1 MLGSLLRVGL
11 PLAKNLLS
19 LLSENIL
26 LRLVVTAAT
35 SATGAAIQKAI
46 YGSGVTTLITLNKE
60 MKYIM
65 KINISLDEWSLL
77 TECVSET
84 IEIDIKEQK
93 SGFLGTLL
101 CILYML
107 FCFLGNMLPFK
118 EVIREGERTI
128 KAGQVF

>member
-1 MLGSLLRVGL
+1 MLCSLLRVGL

-19 LLSENIL
+19 SLSGNIL
-26 LRLVVTAAT
+26 LPLVVTAAT

-46 YGSGVTTLITLNKE
+46 YGSGVTTLITVNKE
-60 MKYIM
+60 MKYIT
-65 KINISLDEWSLL
+65 KINISLEEWSLL
-77 TECVSET
+77 IEIVSET

-101 CILYML
+101 CMLCML
-107 FCFLGNMLPFK
+107 FRFLGNMLPCK

-128 KAGQVF
+128 